1 MPGARKRRLV
11 ANIANDEPSSAER
24 HQVDWG
30 SLLWML
36 SSFGL
41 MYFSEFV
48 SVVLFRASRA
58 WLCVSVLLLLLSGGC
73 VVYLARRNVTPETWL
88 QQAPFTVAM
97 GTISGALSLLCFTV
111 SVWGVWGVYVLPML
125 AVHVMGAV
133 SAVSL
138 LNL

>member
-48 SVVLFRASRA
+48 SVVLFRASRYYCYCLSHA
-58 WLCVSVLLLLLSGGC
+58 EHAVQCVCSAAQGVAVCECAAAAAQWWVCGVPSQTQRHSRNLATAGSLYSCHGNYIRSTELTLVSGC
-73 VVYLARRNVTPETWL
+73 RERR
-88 QQAPFTVAM
+88 
-97 GTISGALSLLCFTV
+97 
-111 SVWGVWGVYVLPML
+111 
-125 AVHVMGAV
+125 
-133 SAVSL
+133 
-138 LNL
+138 